1 MVIGK
6 VQLKDGR
13 AVLVR
18 HAAPGDVPD
27 IGRLLRELSPESFR
41 ARFEGGQPTPGLIAR
56 LARIDPVPGTVCIV
70 AAIPREPQRFVA
82 EARYVPTGGDAAEL
96 AVTVLDRYQR
106 SGLGEVM
113 LAALAELA
121 GQSGIKRL
129 RAVVSLTNGP
139 MLRLMTGYDWTL
151 AEPTDECAV
160 ACLEISAT
168 GGMPGWPEDVNGQ
181 RILVEQKSWF
191 DDERT
196 AALRAAGNEIRHCS
210 GPDRRTGRHCPLV
223 TSGHCRLA
231 EEADLIIPALPG
243 ADERCAAVTTAH
255 RRLWAG
261 KLAT

>member
-41 ARFEGGQPTPGLIAR
+41 
-56 LARIDPVPGTVCIV
+56 PVSRAVSRRPGT
-70 AAIPREPQRFVA
+70 
-82 EARYVPTGGDAAEL
+82 
-96 AVTVLDRYQR
+96 R
-106 SGLGEVM
+106 SG
-113 LAALAELA
+113 AA
-121 GQSGIKRL
+121 
-129 RAVVSLTNGP
+129 
-139 MLRLMTGYDWTL
+139 
-151 AEPTDECAV
+151 
-160 ACLEISAT
+160 
-168 GGMPGWPEDVNGQ
+168 
-181 RILVEQKSWF
+181 
-191 DDERT
+191 
-196 AALRAAGNEIRHCS
+196 AA
-210 GPDRRTGRHCPLV
+210 RTGRTGRDCPLV

-243 ADERCAAVTTAH
+243 ADVRCAAVTTAH